1 MPEFKGDPPH
11 FWAIIDALPFA
22 VLLKDTAKPHIFANS
37 QALTLL
43 NKPDASSVLS
53 LNDIRHIPLA
63 DPLTNASLSLAQ
75 NPLLMALS
83 GSEINRSVL
92 FERSNSIVQLYA
104 TTVQLSF
111 TLSTSALI
119 VMTPENSGSTQE
131 LKYISLNDDMN
142 ELQEALAFDKLM
154 SLISAELINVKP
166 EHLDTHI
173 EDALTA
179 LGEFC
184 HADRS
189 YVFLFN
195 EHMTTMSNTHE
206 WVRAGIS
213 SHKAHLQNMHQSTQP
228 YIWQVLTSEHIFAVP
243 DIHLLPDEAS
253 LEKQE
258 FIREDIQSVLCTAM
272 FSEGKL
278 LGFVG
283 CDMVARKRNWTTSDI
298 RRVKLVGNMIANTI
312 QNVNY
317 RLSLQQV
324 QAELLQANLELKE
337 LAAQDGLTGIANRRH
352 YDEVV
357 LQELHRCA
365 RAQAPLCLMLID
377 IDHFKAFNDNYGHL
391 AGDDALKR
399 VAAALQQ
406 QLKRQGEL
414 VARYGGEEFA
424 VILPHCSADE
434 APLIAERLRHS
445 VQEMQ
450 IEHLYSPWQSL
461 TISIGYCQLIPDK
474 RISTT
479 SLLEKADAAL
489 YRAKA
494 AGRNQIQGA
503 HQSSPHP

>member
-11 FWAIIDALPFA
+11 YWAIIDALPFA
-22 VLLKDTAKPHIFANS
+22 VLLKDTAKPDIFANT
-37 QALTLL
+37 QALKLL
-43 NKPDASSVLS
+43 NKTDGSFVLS

-63 DPLTNASLSLAQ
+63 DPTTKTSLSLAQ

-83 GSEINRSVL
+83 GSIMNRSVL
-92 FERSNSIVQLYA
+92 FEHSGAIVQLYA
-104 TTVQLSF
+104 TNVQLSF
-111 TLSTSALI
+111 TLSNSALI
-119 VMTPENSGSTQE
+119 VLTPESSVSQHE
-131 LKYISLNDDMN
+131 LKYLALNDDIS

-154 SLISAELINVKP
+154 SLISAELINVQP
-166 EHLDTHI
+166 EQLDTHI

-195 EHMTTMSNTHE
+195 EQMTTMSNTHE
-206 WVRAGIS
+206 WVRDGIS
-213 SHKAHLQNMHQSTQP
+213 SHKAHLQNMPESSQP
-228 YIWQVLTSEHIFAVP
+228 YIWQILKSEHIFAVP
-243 DIHLLPDEAS
+243 DINQLPDEAS

-272 FSEGKL
+272 FSEGQL

-283 CDMVARKRNWTTSDI
+283 CDMVARKRNWTASDI

-324 QAELLQANLELKE
+324 QDELLKANLELKE
-337 LAAQDGLTGIANRRH
+337 LAARDGLTGIANRRQ

-357 LQELHRCA
+357 LQEMHRCA
-365 RAQAPLCLMLID
+365 RAEAPLCLMLID

-399 VAAALQQ
+399 VADCLQQ

-424 VILPHCSADE
+424 VILPHCTPDE
-434 APLIAERLRHS
+434 APLIAERLRLS
-445 VQEMQ
+445 VQELE
-450 IEHLYSPWQSL
+450 IPHKHSPWQSL
-461 TISIGYCQLIPDK
+461 TISIGYCQLTPDK
-474 RISTT
+474 SISST
-479 SLLEKADAAL
+479 SLLRKADAAL
-489 YRAKA
+489 YQAKA
-494 AGRNQIQGA
+494 AGRNQVQGT
-503 HQSSPHP
+503 HQ